1 MAVAKTDTN
10 LSNEIKHRLGKRRSQ
25 LQEVWRR
32 LRRNKMALIGMTY
45 ICLIVVIALS
55 ANLLVP
61 YEKIIANNTSQRL
74 QSPSSAHWF
83 GTDEFGR
90 DLMGRMIHGARMSL
104 LAGVVSTSLSIL
116 MGGSLGA
123 LAGFYGGRLDNVIMR
138 GLDIL
143 YAIPSILLAIA
154 IVTALGTSIVNLMI
168 AISISAVPGYARTVR
183 ASVMQVKD
191 MEFVE
196 AARAVGASDARI
208 IFSHIIPN
216 VLAPVIVRATLGI
229 ASAVISTASLSFL
242 GLGIQPPAPEWGNI
256 LSGGREYL
264 RVAPHI
270 VTIPGLAIVSIVLAF
285 NFFGDGLRDALDPK
299 LKR

>member
-1 MAVAKTDTN
+1 MAVVKTKDS
-10 LSNEIKHRLGKRRSQ
+10 LSSEIKQRLSKRRSQ
-25 LQEVWRR
+25 AQEVWRR
-32 LRRNKMALIGMTY
+32 LRRNKMALAGMTY
-45 ICLIVVIALS
+45 ICLIIMIALT
-55 ANLLVP
+55 ANLFVP
-61 YEKIIANNTSQRL
+61 YESIITNNTAERL
-74 QSPSSAHWF
+74 QPPSARHWF

-90 DLMGRMIHGARMSL
+90 DLLGRMIHGARMSL
-104 LAGVVSTSLSIL
+104 LAGVISTSLSIL
-116 MGGSLGA
+116 MGGTLGA
-123 LAGFYGGRLDNVIMR
+123 LAGFYGGRLDNTIMR
-138 GLDIL
+138 FLDIL

-154 IVTALGTSIVNLMI
+154 IVTALGTNIVNLMI

-191 MEFVE
+191 MEYVE
-196 AARAVGASDARI
+196 AARAIGASDLRL

-299 LKR
+299 LKQ